1 MSINIIIYILVTAGV
16 AGIIKYREI
25 INPYTLFNILWIVV
39 LMLIDNGNYYID
51 PPSETALNCIILGVI
66 SYNCSMLIPLAHF
79 KIRKVRNSD
88 NIGEYKINYNLALKF
103 SNISVVVC
111 TLLSVQPLVRF
122 LSGSNFGIIRT
133 DYYTYGN
140 FLEYFL
146 WYARLYTISASRDVI
161 FIIALFAFITNYK
174 SKFRLLFNAIMLIIL
189 ESVMSGGRYV
199 LMNAGFM
206 IFCFYLRY
214 SDKVRLKRKQ
224 KIMIGGTLI
233 TFFGLIIFFT
243 SNRVTYL
250 YSRLSALE
258 LIQQTFYGYFAGSVT
273 YLGRLITTYSA
284 DMGTTYGV
292 NFMQGFIL
300 PIFTLFGFVGI
311 STPEVINKVG
321 NLTVKPLAISA
332 VATLNA
338 LPTVFGYFYVD
349 GKMTAVIIESFLFG
363 YICKKIY
370 SRSTRNNTIYFAA
383 YLLLVTQILNTSTKW
398 FFYQS
403 DYCFAFLYLFLF
415 FRRKEFNDEKN
426 VKNVI
431 DQA

>member
-1 MSINIIIYILVTAGV
+1 MSINIVIYILVTAGV
-16 AGIIKYREI
+16 AGIIKYKEI
-25 INPYTLFNILWIVV
+25 INPYTLFNILWILV
-39 LMLIDNGNYYID
+39 LLLIDNGNYYID
-51 PPSETALNCIILGVI
+51 PPSETALNCIIFGVI
-66 SYNCSMLIPLAHF
+66 SYNCSMLIPLARF
-79 KIRKVRNSD
+79 KIRNVYDSVNS
-88 NIGEYKINYNLALKF
+88 GEYKINYNLALKF

-111 TLLSVQPLVRF
+111 ALLSVQPLIRF

-140 FLEYFL
+140 FVEYFL

-174 SKFRLLFNAIMLIIL
+174 SKFRLLFNAVMLIIL

-214 SDKVRLKRKQ
+214 SDKVRLKPKQ

-233 TFFGLIIFFT
+233 TFFVLIIFFT

-250 YSRLSALE
+250 YSSLSPLE

-284 DMGTTYGV
+284 DMGTTYGI

-311 STPEVINKVG
+311 PSPDVINKVG

-349 GKMTAVIIESFLFG
+349 GKLTAVIIESFLFG
-363 YICKKIY
+363 YLCKKIY
-370 SRSTRNNTIYFAA
+370 SRSARGNTIYFAA

-415 FRRKEFNDEKN
+415 FRRKEFNDEKS

-431 DQA
+431 GQT

>member
-1 MSINIIIYILVTAGV
+1 MSINVVIYILVIAGA
-16 AGIIKYREI
+16 AGIIKYKEI
-25 INPYTLFNILWIVV
+25 INPYTLFNVLWILV
-39 LMLIDNGNYYID
+39 LLLIDHGNDYID
-51 PPSETALNCIILGVI
+51 PPSETALNCIIYGVI
-66 SYNCSMLIPLAHF
+66 SFNCSMMVPMARF
-79 KIRKVRNSD
+79 KIRKGYDSD
-88 NIGEYKINYNLALKF
+88 NHSEYRINYNLALKF
-103 SNISVVVC
+103 SNISVIVC
-111 TLLSVQPLVRF
+111 ALLSIQPLVRF
-122 LSGSNFGIIRT
+122 LSGSNFGVIRV

-214 SDKVRLKRKQ
+214 SDKVRLKPKQ
-224 KIMIGGTLI
+224 KIMIGCTLI
-233 TFFGLIIFFT
+233 AFFSLIIFFT

-250 YSRLSALE
+250 YSGLSPIQ
-258 LIQQTFYGYFAGSVT
+258 LIRQTFYGYFAGSVT

-284 DMGTTYGV
+284 DMGTTYGL

-300 PIFTLFGFVGI
+300 PVFTLSGFLGI
-311 STPEVINKVG
+311 PSPDVINKVG

-349 GKMTAVIIESFLFG
+349 GKMAAVIIESFLFG
-363 YICKKIY
+363 YLCKKIY
-370 SRSTRNNTIYFAA
+370 YRSVKGNTIYFAA

-415 FRRKEFNDEKN
+415 FRRVEVNDEKN

-431 DQA
+431 GQT